1 MLSYATYQEIFI
13 RKIAWQDN
21 QLMLKI
27 NDFWCI
33 CLFFFFFGG
42 GGGGGGEEGG
52 GAGGEGNQSVNAQK
66 YRNTLKHSAFV
77 YSFRL
82 LQ

>member
-1 MLSYATYQEIFI
+1 MAGQSIDAKNKRFLVYMFV
-13 RKIAWQDN
+13 
-21 QLMLKI
+21 
-27 NDFWCI
+27 
-33 CLFFFFFGG
+33 FFFFWGG
-42 GGGGGGEEGG
+42 GGAGGEEG